1 MSLENR
7 IPIQLKEAE
16 QFSHITAL
24 VTGGASGIGRDV
36 TRMLHWHG
44 ANVVIG
50 SRSDESYEAMRSEF
64 LGRRISHFGA
74 DISRLESVEFHINDL
89 VEKGIFEKGK
99 KPNLVV
105 HSVSGGMESVFEKHK
120 LKIARLRRV
129 NDPKAREEKMIELRE
144 LLMEEVTNSMDFA
157 RKTNVE
163 GGRFFTEKITELM
176 PEGSMFVVYPSLWSW
191 MAKKGALIPGVYSG
205 IAETKNEYE
214 RWLMEYSSGLSKRGI
229 NVAFIIP
236 HIVGGASVDG
246 EVVNGTGVGKG
257 MIIFMEYI
265 LSEEDAG
272 MLKGMSVTTRHVAE
286 ATKLV
291 IESNPNEWDRN
302 PAQFYVLGDEKG
314 GAYMTNYIS
323 PKDVSLQIKFPL

>member
-1 MSLENR
+1 MSLESR
-7 IPIQLKEAE
+7 IPIQLKEAV
-16 QFSHITAL
+16 QFSHINAL

-36 TRMLHWHG
+36 SRMLHLHG

-50 SRSDESYEAMRSEF
+50 SRSNVGYEALKNEF
-64 LGRRISHFGA
+64 SGKRISHFVA
-74 DISRLESVEFHINDL
+74 DITEPENVKFQINNL
-89 VEKGIFEKGK
+89 IKRGIFESSK
-99 KPNLVV
+99 KPNLVI

-129 NDPKAREEKMIELRE
+129 NDPKVREERMTELRE

-163 GGRFFTEKITELM
+163 GARFFTEKITELM
-176 PEGSMFVVYPSLWSW
+176 PEGSMFIVYPSLWSW

-214 RWLMEYSSGLSKRGI
+214 KWLMEYSSELSKRGI

-236 HIVGGASVDG
+236 HIVGGASIDGDVVD
-246 EVVNGTGVGKG
+246 GTGVGRG
-257 MIIFMEYI
+257 MITFMEHV
-265 LSEEDAG
+265 LSKEDAG

-291 IESNPNEWDRN
+291 VESNPNEWGRN
-302 PAQFYVLGDEKG
+302 PAQFYVLGDENG